1 MAIDRI
7 ASSGIQAQLRAAENA
22 AHNISQLNVEAPQL
36 VGTRFEALSPAP
48 PRGGGGVRAE
58 TQPRPSLTSPV
69 LDPAVSE
76 TFVREQ
82 VDLAQEL
89 TDLLTSQRAF
99 EANLAVER
107 TYRAFTE
114 ATLNLAA

>member
-7 ASSGIQAQLRAAENA
+7 ASSGIQAQLRATENA
-22 AHNISQLNVEAPQL
+22 AYNLSQIGVEAPQL
-36 VGTRFEALSPAP
+36 VDTRFEALSPAP

-58 TQPRPSLTSPV
+58 TEPRPSQTPV
-69 LDPAVSE
+69 LDPAVNE
-76 TFVREQ
+76 AFVREQ
-82 VDLAQEL
+82 VDIAQEV
-89 TDLLTSQRAF
+89 TDLLTAQRAF